1 MSQELVHGRFRIG
14 QVIGR
19 GNMGEVHRAEDL
31 HAPEGSPE
39 RTVAVKT
46 ILRSRTGA
54 RIDTSDD
61 AKAVQR
67 FSREVLI
74 TRRPRHP
81 NLTRLVAG
89 GIDERAGG
97 LPFLAMEFLDGET
110 LRDLVEEESQLPVS
124 WAAAIGAQIAAGPC
138 GAGRLLLPPVRP
150 VPRRH
155 VLRTRHLQRHPRQ
168 RHEGLRHVPHEGT
181 DLAEYDRMADAGPTL
196 ENPLVDGENYTSTL
210 TPRPGHGPRHPA

>member
-1 MSQELVHGRFRIG
+1 MSQELVDGRFRIG

-54 RIDTSDD
+54 RIDTGDD

-67 FSREVLI
+67 FSREVRI
-74 TRRPRHP
+74 TRRLRHP

-89 GIDERAGG
+89 GIDERAEG

-124 WAAAIGAQIAAGPC
+124 WAAAFGAQIAAGLAAAHA
-138 GAGRLLLPPVRP
+138 AGSSGSSSPFLPPP
-150 VPRRH
+150 PSNPTSPSSSPASWNSSTRRM
-155 VLRTRHLQRHPRQ
+155 T
-168 RHEGLRHVPHEGT
+168 
-181 DLAEYDRMADAGPTL
+181 
-196 ENPLVDGENYTSTL
+196 
-210 TPRPGHGPRHPA
+210 